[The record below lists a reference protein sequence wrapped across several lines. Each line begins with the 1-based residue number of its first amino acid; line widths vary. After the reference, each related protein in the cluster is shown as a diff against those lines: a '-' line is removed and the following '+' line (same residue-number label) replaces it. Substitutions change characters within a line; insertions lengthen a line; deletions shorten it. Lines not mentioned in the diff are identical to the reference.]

1 MTDFSLHFL
10 TVVQCDFSPIVI
22 IKQIDRDGVFKTCD
36 EVDGNIKSMYQL
48 MAKVEEL
55 NKGMGPAYRMGE
67 QLKEIKRLLDIYEA
81 AAAGTSIAVT
91 SQVVKTTSLPPS
103 GK

>member
-1 MTDFSLHFL
+1 MLETREIRGFHAFTL
-10 TVVQCDFSPIVI
+10 C
-22 IKQIDRDGVFKTCD
+22 RDGVCKTCD

-91 SQVVKTTSLPPS
+91 SHVAKATSPPAS